1 MKILSLTVNEFTGG
15 LEHLIEF
22 VHWEYEGIK
31 SNTKL
36 SPPKKIF
43 KPLAEVTEEQI
54 IAWVWSQD
62 RAKIEKFV
70 NNKKQV
76 SKNIQF
82 GTVPSLSEE
91 AEAAKRD
98 YCVDWA
104 TKRLAQ
110 YVLLEGRQEVKEM
123 QPTGEK
129 VFNEETQ
136 EMDDVLVEVVVQTA
150 IDPVAEFVD
159 QTSYTEEGEAVTE
172 SVRNPVIVQDEQER
186 AKAVEILETYND
198 R

>member
-22 VHWEYEGIK
+22 VHWEHEGIN
-31 SNTKL
+31 SSTKL

-43 KPLAEVTEEQI
+43 KPLEEVTEEQI

-70 NNKKQV
+70 NNKKQI
-76 SKNIQF
+76 SKSVQF
-82 GTVPSLSEE
+82 GTVPPLSEE
-91 AEAAKRD
+91 AENAKRD
-98 YCVDWA
+98 YWVNWA

-110 YVLLEGRQEVKEM
+110 HVLLEGRPEVKEM

-129 VFNEETQ
+129 VFNEDTQ
-136 EMDDVLVEVVVQTA
+136 EMEDVLAEVVVQTA
-150 IDPVAEFVD
+150 IEPVAEFIEK
-159 QTSYTEEGEAVTE
+159 TSYTEEGDAVTE
-172 SVRNPVIVQDEQER
+172 SVRNPAIVEDEAER
-186 AKAVEILETYND
+186 AKAAEILETYK
-198 R
+198 

>member
-22 VHWEYEGIK
+22 VHWEHEGIK
-31 SNTKL
+31 SSTKL
-36 SPPKKIF
+36 LPPKKIF
-43 KPLAEVTEEQI
+43 KPLAEVTEDQI

-62 RAKIEKFV
+62 RAKIEKFLS
-70 NNKKQV
+70 NKKIA
-76 SKNIQF
+76 KTIEF
-82 GTVPSLSEE
+82 GSVPELSEE
-91 AEAAKRD
+91 AEDAKRD
-98 YCVDWA
+98 YWVDWA

-136 EMDDVLVEVVVQTA
+136 EMEDVLAEVVVQTA
-150 IDPVAEFVD
+150 IDPVAEFVE
-159 QTSYTEEGEAVTE
+159 QTSYTEEGETVTE
-172 SVRNPVIVQDEQER
+172 SVRNPVIIQDEQER

>member
-1 MKILSLTVNEFTGG
+1 MKVLSLTVNEFMSG
-15 LEHLIEF
+15 LENVIEY
-22 VHWEYEGIK
+22 VHWEHEGIK
-31 SNTKL
+31 SSTKL

-82 GTVPSLSEE
+82 GTVPPLSEE
-91 AEAAKRD
+91 AENAKRD
-98 YCVDWA
+98 YWVNWA

-110 YVLLEGRQEVKEM
+110 HVLLDGRQEVREM

-129 VFNEETQ
+129 VFNEETE
-136 EMDDVLVEVVVQTA
+136 EMEDVLAEVVVQTA
-150 IDPVAEFVD
+150 IEPVAEFIE
-159 QTSYTEEGEAVTE
+159 QTSYTEDGDAVTE
-172 SVRNPVIVQDEQER
+172 SVRNPAIVEDEAER
-186 AKAVEILETYND
+186 AKAAEILETYK
-198 R
+198 

>member
-31 SNTKL
+31 SSTKL

-54 IAWVWSQD
+54 VAWVWSQD
-62 RAKIEKFV
+62 RAKIEKFLS
-70 NNKKQV
+70 NKKIAKTV
-76 SKNIQF
+76 EF
-82 GTVPSLSEE
+82 GSVPELSEE

-98 YCVDWA
+98 YWVDWA

-110 YVLLEGRQEVKEM
+110 YVSARRSSRSERDAAYWREGLQRRDSRDGRR
-123 QPTGEK
+123 TG
-129 VFNEETQ
+129 
-136 EMDDVLVEVVVQTA
+136 
-150 IDPVAEFVD
+150 
-159 QTSYTEEGEAVTE
+159 
-172 SVRNPVIVQDEQER
+172 
-186 AKAVEILETYND
+186 
-198 R
+198 

>member
-22 VHWEYEGIK
+22 VHWEHEGIK
-31 SNTKL
+31 SSTKL
-36 SPPKKIF
+36 LPPKKIF
-43 KPLAEVTEEQI
+43 KPLAEVTEEQM
-54 IAWVWSQD
+54 IAWVWEQD
-62 RAKIEKFV
+62 RAKIEKFIS
-70 NNKKQV
+70 NKKIAKTV
-76 SKNIQF
+76 EF
-82 GTVPSLSEE
+82 GSVPELSEE

-98 YCVDWA
+98 YWVDWA

-136 EMDDVLVEVVVQTA
+136 EMEDVLAEVVVQTA
-150 IDPVAEFVD
+150 IDPVAEFVE
-159 QTSYTEEGEAVTE
+159 QTTYTEEGEAVTE
-172 SVRNPVIVQDEQER
+172 SLRNPIVVADEQKR

>member
-22 VHWEYEGIK
+22 VHWEHEGIN
-31 SNTKL
+31 SSTKL

-54 IAWVWSQD
+54 IAWVWEQD
-62 RAKIEKFV
+62 RAKIEKFLS
-70 NNKKQV
+70 NKKIAKTV
-76 SKNIQF
+76 EF
-82 GTVPSLSEE
+82 GNVPELSEE
-91 AEAAKRD
+91 AENAKRD
-98 YCVDWA
+98 YWVDWA

-110 YVLLEGRQEVKEM
+110 HVLLEGRPEVKEM

-129 VFNEETQ
+129 VFNEDTQ
-136 EMDDVLVEVVVQTA
+136 EMEDVLAEVVVQTT
-150 IDPVAEFVD
+150 IEPVAEFIE

-172 SVRNPVIVQDEQER
+172 SVRNPVVVEDEQER

>member
-1 MKILSLTVNEFTGG
+1 MKVLSLTVNEFTSG

-22 VHWEYEGIK
+22 VHWEHEGIK
-31 SNTKL
+31 SSTKL

-76 SKNIQF
+76 SKNVQF
-82 GTVPSLSEE
+82 GTVPPLSEE
-91 AEAAKRD
+91 AENAKRE
-98 YCVDWA
+98 YWVNWA

-110 YVLLEGRQEVKEM
+110 HVLLEGRQEVREM
-123 QPTGEK
+123 QSTGEK

-136 EMDDVLVEVVVQTA
+136 EMEDVLAEVVVQTA
-150 IDPVAEFVD
+150 IEPLAEFIE
-159 QTSYTEEGEAVTE
+159 QTSYTEDGESVTE

-186 AKAVEILETYND
+186 AKAAEILETYK
-198 R
+198 

>member
-31 SNTKL
+31 SSTKL

-62 RAKIEKFV
+62 RAKIEKFLS
-70 NNKKQV
+70 NKKIAKTV
-76 SKNIQF
+76 EF
-82 GTVPSLSEE
+82 GSVPPLSEE

-98 YCVDWA
+98 YWVDWA

-136 EMDDVLVEVVVQTA
+136 EMEDVLAEVVVQTA
-150 IDPVAEFVD
+150 IDPVAEFVE

-172 SVRNPVIVQDEQER
+172 SVRNPVVVKDEQER